1 MALTEREQQVLR
13 DLEEQL
19 HEDDPTLVS
28 SMRQGDRQPGRLSP
42 RHVGAGVALVLL
54 GLTVVIVG
62 VAVGH
67 GIVSILIGVA
77 GFALA
82 VWGVT
87 LMLTRT
93 ESLRAGRGATRSAGT
108 SRPARRA
115 SFMDRQ
121 SERWERRRDNER

>member
-1 MALTEREQQVLR
+1 MALSEREQQVLR

-28 SMRQGDRQPGRLSP
+28 SMQQGGQRLARLSP
-42 RHVGAGVALVLL
+42 RHVGGGVALLL
-54 GLTVVIVG
+54 VGLTVVIVG
-62 VAVGH
+62 VAVAH
-67 GIVSILIGVA
+67 PLASILIGVA

-87 LMLTRT
+87 LMLTRPDHARGR
-93 ESLRAGRGATRSAGT
+93 ERRPAAGRQARAG
-108 SRPARRA
+108 

-121 SERWERRRDNER
+121 SERWERRRDSER

>member
-1 MALTEREQQVLR
+1 MALSEREQQVLR

-28 SMRQGDRQPGRLSP
+28 SMQQGGQRLARLSP
-42 RHVGAGVALVLL
+42 RHVGGGVALLL
-54 GLTVVIVG
+54 VGLTVVIVG
-62 VAVGH
+62 VAVAH
-67 GIVSILIGVA
+67 PVASILIGVA

-87 LMLTRT
+87 LMLTRPDHARGARGR
-93 ESLRAGRGATRSAGT
+93 ERRPAAGRQ
-108 SRPARRA
+108 ARVG

-121 SERWERRRDNER
+121 SERWERRRDSER

>member
-1 MALTEREQQVLR
+1 MALSEREQQVLR

-19 HEDDPTLVS
+19 HEDDPTLVT
-28 SMRQGDRQPGRLSP
+28 SMQQGEQRLARLSP
-42 RHVGAGVALVLL
+42 RHVGAGVALLL
-54 GLTVVIVG
+54 VGLTVVIVG

-67 GIVSILIGVA
+67 PLASILIGVA

-87 LMLTRT
+87 LMLTRPDHARGARGRAHRPAGRQA
-93 ESLRAGRGATRSAGT
+93 RAG
-108 SRPARRA
+108 

-121 SERWERRRDNER
+121 SERWERRRDSER